1 MIYLLLSSFFYSV
14 NNLLW
19 KQGIQRFQEHSSS
32 LLSLIWGR
40 SVFTSLIGLIV
51 LSTYDKPIH
60 LVTEAWRK
68 DGLLYILASCL
79 GAIGLYSMLRGLKRS
94 GLLYFSLFQAL
105 ITFISGLAVF
115 LLYGITPQSFLGVF
129 LILAGYMLHIW
140 SGKHDNARHDTLW
153 FIIMVAAFTAL
164 GFVNWR
170 LVKSNPVIIAVTV
183 QELFI
188 FVCASIAS
196 VLYKYPVFKPLKENY
211 IHFLLFAAVI
221 FLAVYVGDLGLKFTD
236 PFVYSIIGLIVPL
249 MTALLGVYFL
259 REKWTWT
266 YMGCLGLIIIGVYLI
281 TN

>member
-19 KQGIQRFQEHSSS
+19 KQGIQRFQEHRSS

-40 SVFTSLIGLIV
+40 SVFTSLIGIIV
-51 LSTYDKPIH
+51 LSTYNNPIH
-60 LVTEAWRK
+60 LVSEAWRK
-68 DGLLYILASCL
+68 DGLLYVLGSSL
-79 GAIGLYSMLRGLKRS
+79 GAIGLYSMLRGLRRS

-105 ITFISGLAVF
+105 ITFISGLGVF
-115 LLYGITPQSFLGVF
+115 LLYGVSPKSFLGVF
-129 LILAGYMLHIW
+129 LILVGYFIHIW
-140 SGKHDNARHDTLW
+140 SGKHGTARHDTWW
-153 FIIMVAAFTAL
+153 FILMVAAFTLL
-164 GFVNWR
+164 GFVNWK
-170 LVKSNPVIIAVTV
+170 LVKSHPVIIAVTV

-188 FVCASIAS
+188 FMCASIVS
-196 VLYKYPVFKPLKENY
+196 ILYKYPVVKPFKDNY

-221 FLAVYVGDLGLKFTD
+221 FLAVYVGDLGLKLSD

-266 YMGCLGLIIIGVYLI
+266 YMGCLGLIILGVYLI
-281 TN
+281 TK